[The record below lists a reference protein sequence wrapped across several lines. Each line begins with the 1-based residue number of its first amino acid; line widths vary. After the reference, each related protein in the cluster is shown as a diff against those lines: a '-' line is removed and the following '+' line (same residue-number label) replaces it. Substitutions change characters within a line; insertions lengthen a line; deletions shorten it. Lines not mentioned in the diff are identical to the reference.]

1 MHAGPLT
8 PDHAQRPGVRRL
20 AGVPLLAACSAA
32 ELASI
37 APLLRTERFGA
48 GDEIVSAGR
57 RDGRFWIVVEGEAVV
72 AAGGS
77 EVGRLA
83 PGDHYGEVAL
93 LDGDPEPA
101 TVTAVSPVLAF
112 TCGPAGFDHILAT
125 APGARSRVLVT
136 ASRLRLSHRLTA
148 AVPLPPLP
156 HVVSRPAP
164 NVRRRVLLSTAASL
178 AVVLLG
184 VGAWFVSQ
192 RNHTTVFGLDDAL
205 NALHAG
211 PNRPSEP
218 AVAPASPPAPSPEAT
233 ATTAPVAASTPVS
246 SVAPAPAPARAGAV
260 VPSPAAAP
268 APFDVPVAG
277 VYAYATSGSDAISMG
292 SRHQYPA
299 ETYAVLTHDG
309 ECNWEVD
316 HHVVDQH
323 VDHVARCSRP
333 GDMLRISDASRVTF
347 FGQTDGLTYVCNP
360 PVSMLGADA
369 TCAATDGSQARY
381 HTTIVDRPTVD
392 VGGIDRTAIHLVLT
406 VTMTGRA
413 NGTARNELWL
423 DAATGLILHQIRNV
437 DTRAHAAF
445 GDVRYTEHAEFVLQ
459 SLTPRQ

>member
-1 MHAGPLT
+1 MHAGPLP
-8 PDHAQRPGVRRL
+8 PDLAQRPGVRRL

-37 APLLRTERFGA
+37 APLLRTERFDA
-48 GDEIVSAGR
+48 GDEVVSAGR

-77 EVGRLA
+77 EVGRLC
-83 PGDHYGEVAL
+83 PGDHYGEVGL

-101 TVTAVSPVLAF
+101 TVTAVSPVLVF

-136 ASRLRLSHRLTA
+136 ASRRRLAHRLA
-148 AVPLPPLP
+148 DAIPLPPLP
-156 HVVSRPAP
+156 HVVAREEPSA
-164 NVRRRVLLSTAASL
+164 RRRLLLSTAASL

-192 RNHTTVFGLDDAL
+192 RNHTTTFGLGDAL
-205 NALHAG
+205 DALHART
-211 PNRPSEP
+211 NRPSEP
-218 AVAPASPPAPSPEAT
+218 AV
-233 ATTAPVAASTPVS
+233 S
-246 SVAPAPAPARAGAV
+246 SVASGAAAVAGDTARRAPAVTATPGPSSSPIPAPAMVVAGT
-260 VPSPAAAP
+260 PAAP
-268 APFDVPVAG
+268 APFDVPAAG

-309 ECNWEVD
+309 GCGWEVD

-323 VDHVARCSRP
+323 VDHVVRCSRP
-333 GDMLRISDASRVTF
+333 GDVLRVSDASRVTF
-347 FGQTDGLTYVCNP
+347 FGQTDGLTYVCDP

-369 TCAATDGSQARY
+369 TCSAADGSQARY
-381 HTTIVDRPTVD
+381 HTTIVDRPTVN
-392 VGGIDRTAIHLVLT
+392 VGGIERAAIHVVLS

-423 DAATGLILHQIRNV
+423 DAATGLILHQIRDV
-437 DTRAHAAF
+437 DTHAHAAF
-445 GDVRYTEHAEFVLQ
+445 GDVRYTEHAEFVLE
-459 SLTPRQ
+459 SLTARQ